1 MTEHFMDVL
10 NLLLLLPTITIIIS
24 PIFSNNDSLHGLKIL
39 NERVL
44 GSNLQ
49 TMSIVISLEVL
60 DLLTMTFPISAA
72 GLLGP
77 ELVFPRST
85 DLWRK
90 KGTVLLCNI
99 LA

>member
-1 MTEHFMDVL
+1 MTENCMDVL
-10 NLLLLLPTITIIIS
+10 NLLLLLTITIIIS

-60 DLLTMTFPISAA
+60 DLLTMTSIP
-72 GLLGP
+72 L
-77 ELVFPRST
+77 
-85 DLWRK
+85 K
-90 KGTVLLCNI
+90 KVI
-99 LA
+99 F